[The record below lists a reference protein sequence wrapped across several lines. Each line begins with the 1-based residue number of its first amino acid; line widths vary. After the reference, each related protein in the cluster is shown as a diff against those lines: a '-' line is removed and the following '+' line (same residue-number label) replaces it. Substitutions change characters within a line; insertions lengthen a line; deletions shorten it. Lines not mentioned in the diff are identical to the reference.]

1 MRFTKNTQDKLTDIL
16 RLQGFT
22 IRYEKGNFQGGH
34 CVVMDQ
40 RMIILNKFFPLE
52 SKINT
57 LAEVIRNI
65 DINPDLIT
73 DDQAKIVK
81 KLKKEKIA

>member
-1 MRFTKNTQDKLTDIL
+1 MRFTKNTQEKLTDIL

-22 IRYEKGNFQGGH
+22 IRFEKGNFQGGH

-40 RMIILNKFFPLE
+40 KMIVLNKFYPIE

-57 LAEVIRNI
+57 LAEVIRSI
-65 DINPDLIT
+65 DINEALVT
-73 DDQAKIVK
+73 DDHK
-81 KLKKEKIA
+81 KMITSLKK